1 MNRAM
6 TVPRTETRN
15 LMLATM
21 ELAAAK
27 KEGDADRARWAV
39 DDLAVLAK
47 MALTPRIQSRAI
59 AELCRIGF
67 WNNCQP
73 EPSAAE
79 GA

>member
-1 MNRAM
+1 MFRTL
-6 TVPRTETRN
+6 TVSRTETHN
-15 LMLATM
+15 LMLAIM

-27 KEGDADRARWAV
+27 KEGDADCARWAV
-39 DDLAVLAK
+39 DDLAVLAG

-73 EPSAAE
+73 EPIAAD